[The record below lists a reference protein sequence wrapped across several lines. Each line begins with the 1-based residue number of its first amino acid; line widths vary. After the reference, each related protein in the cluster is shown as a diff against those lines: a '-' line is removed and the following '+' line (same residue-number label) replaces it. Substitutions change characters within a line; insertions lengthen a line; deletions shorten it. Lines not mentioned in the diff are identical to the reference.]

1 MIQESSP
8 AQAASIVQRHDPQLE
23 NELQAELDLA
33 GCESGV
39 RLHEILRLLVVR
51 GVGCSVYV
59 SRILR
64 EGGSFGREAVG
75 GYGDALVVAVEEVER
90 VGREFEPVAVAHVD
104 FADQAQVG
112 GGVIGSSESVAA
124 VAG

>member
-1 MIQESSP
+1 MRFRLRAGVCNRDDS
-8 AQAASIVQRHDPQLE
+8 QLE
-23 NELQAELDLA
+23 NELQAELDLP

-39 RLHEILRLLVVR
+39 RLHEILGLLVVG

-59 SRILR
+59 RRVLR
-64 EGGSFGREAVG
+64 EGGGFGREAVG